1 MNLISELY
9 LSHLEYLCILGLF
22 FLSSVCL
29 CYRFSTG
36 KVYCL
41 WHMYVRFLLFAA
53 IPFRPTLVRSS
64 VLFSFVIMFICSSR
78 WSPDRLLE
86 GLLFIYLPLYFLSH
100 LYLYHEL
107 VRFLLFAAILLWP
120 TLVHSSVLFSFVII
134 YWSLEQISVRLL
146 GILLFVC

>member
-1 MNLISELY
+1 MNLINELY
-9 LSHLEYLCILGLF
+9 LSHLEYLYIMGLF

-29 CYRFSTG
+29 YYMFSAC

-53 IPFRPTLVRSS
+53 IPLWPTLLHSS
-64 VLFSFVIMFICSSR
+64 VLFSFVVMFICSSR

-120 TLVHSSVLFSFVII
+120 TLVRSSVLFSLVVI
-134 YWSLEQISVRLL
+134 
-146 GILLFVC
+146 FVCSSQKFLTGC